1 MWGYTASSTASP
13 SLNTHQMA
21 LSNLKDRCTKQQK
34 KLDDLE
40 REKLVLQMENE
51 TLTKNLHRL
60 DEDNMVLRERN
71 LEVNHELKQSNY
83 EIVELRRHL
92 STFGNEEQEPM
103 SFLTAGSADD
113 EEESEDLLGIFP
125 FILY

>member
-13 SLNTHQMA
+13 SLNTHQLA

-51 TLTKNLHRL
+51 TLTKSLHRL

-83 EIVELRRHL
+83 EIVEMRRHL
-92 STFGNEEQEPM
+92 SAFGNEEPM
-103 SFLTAGSADD
+103 SFLTAGSGDEDD
-113 EEESEDLLGIFP
+113 ESEDLLGIFLQ
-125 FILY
+125 FIRE